1 MSNPPPAR
9 RMSIGFACLVALCA
23 VLPPPVEAAF
33 PVALQDP
40 VSGKSIQLQ
49 PGEGV
54 LHVVFFGTWCP
65 PCVEELEQ
73 LAELEARWEA
83 RGYRLVIIAVQN
95 RHDRERLNRFV
106 ERHDPP
112 GRLLFD
118 STGAVEKKLRGS
130 RLPTHIVFDAQGGE
144 LARSS
149 ALDAELEQA
158 VERKLRPRRGGGEPR
173 P

>member
-9 RMSIGFACLVALCA
+9 RSSSLVACLVALCA
-23 VLPPPVEAAF
+23 ALPSAAETDF
-33 PVALQDP
+33 PIALHDP
-40 VSGKSIQLQ
+40 VSGQSIHVR
-49 PGEGV
+49 PGNGV

-65 PCVEELEQ
+65 PCVDELES
-73 LAELEARWEA
+73 LAELEARWES

-95 RHDRERLNRFV
+95 RHDVERLSRFV
-106 ERHDPP
+106 ERHGPP

-118 STGAVEKKLRGS
+118 STGAVEKMLRGD
-130 RLPTHIVFDAQGGE
+130 RLPTHIVFAADGSE

-158 VERKLRPRRGGGEPR
+158 IEQTLRPRRAGGEPQ